1 MLKGLDPVLGPDLL
15 HVLAAMGHG
24 DELVVAD
31 GNFPAASLARRLVRL
46 DGVDAPRALRAILSV
61 LPLDTFTRTP
71 AAVMAVVGDPGAVP
85 EPVREFQALV
95 DSRRRTRGPARGA
108 GALRL
113 LRARPGR
120 VRGGRHRRAP
130 ALREHPA
137 RQGRRPRPVSV
148 GPIDP
153 RETRALGRSAVRVTP
168 LGFGGAPLGNLF
180 RALDDRQA
188 IDAVRQAWAAGVRYF
203 DTAPL
208 YGSGLSEQRIGAAL
222 AGEPRDAFVLS
233 TKVGRRLVPR
243 PAGVPPPESAYVD
256 VPPLDP
262 VFDYT
267 AEATRVSLAGSLE
280 RLGIGRVD
288 TVLIH
293 DLGPVTHGADDARR
307 YAEAMDGAYR
317 VLHDLRAEG
326 TIRAIGVGANEWEIL
341 ERCARDG
348 DFDCFLL
355 AGRYSLLEQ
364 TALESFLPMCAR
376 RGIGVIVGGPY
387 NSGILATGARRDT
400 TYNYRP
406 APPSRA
412 RAGPG
417 PRARGRR
424 PRRPARRR
432 RAPVS
437 LPPSRR
443 RRGDPRRAG
452 RRGGGGEPSPSAPP
466 DSPRALA

>member
-1 MLKGLDPVLGPDLL
+1 M
-15 HVLAAMGHG
+15 
-24 DELVVAD
+24 
-31 GNFPAASLARRLVRL
+31 
-46 DGVDAPRALRAILSV
+46 
-61 LPLDTFTRTP
+61 
-71 AAVMAVVGDPGAVP
+71 
-85 EPVREFQALV
+85 
-95 DSRRRTRGPARGA
+95 
-108 GALRL
+108 
-113 LRARPGR
+113 
-120 VRGGRHRRAP
+120 
-130 ALREHPA
+130 
-137 RQGRRPRPVSV
+137 SV
-148 GPIDP
+148 GPLDP
-153 RETRALGRSAVRVTP
+153 WETRALGRSTVRVTP

-180 RALDDRQA
+180 WALDDRQA

-243 PAGVPPPESAYVD
+243 PAGVPAPESAYVN
-256 VPPLDP
+256 VPALDP
-262 VFDYT
+262 AFDYT
-267 AEATRVSLAGSLE
+267 AEATRASLAGSLE

-376 RGIGVIVGGPY
+376 REIGVIVGGPY

-406 APPSRA
+406 APPAVLERVRALEHVVAAHGVPLAAAALQFPFHHPAVAAVIPGA
-412 RAGPG
+412 RAAEEVEANLRLLRHPIPPALWRDLKTEGLVRADAPTPG
-417 PRARGRR
+417 
-424 PRRPARRR
+424 
-432 RAPVS
+432 
-437 LPPSRR
+437 
-443 RRGDPRRAG
+443 
-452 RRGGGGEPSPSAPP
+452 
-466 DSPRALA
+466 